1 MRPCQACRMAN
12 IKDGVKMT
20 STGAACSLDGR
31 AHILCVSKQQERE
44 ESKRPRSVSGRRSND
59 TVSTFC
65 TMKNIS
71 RFDEANT
78 QKLPIYQT
86 ITPYPFLFPH
96 LSPLNTTNQ
105 PPHRYPTHRTMLP
118 PVPPIHPI
126 LIHNCTRTTP
136 PPTTSHTR
144 NASSRVSIA
153 NVETRPEP
161 KYSNTKEPKGTKAAR
176 SVQSTHLP
184 PQISNSHSTHI
195 SQTSPLLCF
204 LCEMTRPTSRLP

>member
-1 MRPCQACRMAN
+1 MRLCQACRMAN

-86 ITPYPFLFPH
+86 ITPNPFPPLTPLLVSHTKSAISSISYPSH
-96 LSPLNTTNQ
+96 HASPCPSHPSHPNSQLHTY
-105 PPHRYPTHRTMLP
+105 HSPTH
-118 PVPPIHPI
+118 
-126 LIHNCTRTTP
+126 
-136 PPTTSHTR
+136 
-144 NASSRVSIA
+144 
-153 NVETRPEP
+153 
-161 KYSNTKEPKGTKAAR
+161 
-176 SVQSTHLP
+176 
-184 PQISNSHSTHI
+184 HI
-195 SQTSPLLCF
+195 SHAQRFQSGF
-204 LCEMTRPTSRLP
+204 DSQRRDKTRAKVQ